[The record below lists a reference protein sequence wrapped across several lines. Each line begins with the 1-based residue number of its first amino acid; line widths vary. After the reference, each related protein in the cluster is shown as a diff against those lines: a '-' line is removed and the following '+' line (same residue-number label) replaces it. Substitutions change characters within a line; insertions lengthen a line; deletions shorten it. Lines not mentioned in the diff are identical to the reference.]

1 MTAALRG
8 IAVLLV
14 IGLVILV
21 TLFNRILGKSV
32 GIVVVGVV
40 MEVVKLADVV
50 VVEVALTGLVVDRLG
65 IDLNITILWVF

>member
-50 VVEVALTGLVVDRLG
+50 VVEVALTGGVVDRLG

>member
-1 MTAALRG
+1 MGTV
-8 IAVLLV
+8 VLLV

-21 TLFNRILGKSV
+21 TLFNRILGKWV

-50 VVEVALTGLVVDRLG
+50 VVEVALTGVVVDRLG

>member
-1 MTAALRG
+1 M
-8 IAVLLV
+8 
-14 IGLVILV
+14 
-21 TLFNRILGKSV
+21 

-50 VVEVALTGLVVDRLG
+50 VVKVALTEVVVDRLG

>member
-1 MTAALRG
+1 MTAALIG
-8 IAVLLV
+8 TAVLLV

-32 GIVVVGVV
+32 GIFVVGVV
-40 MEVVKLADVV
+40 MDVVKLADVV
-50 VVEVALTGLVVDRLG
+50 VVEVALKGVVVDRLG

>member
-1 MTAALRG
+1 M
-8 IAVLLV
+8 
-14 IGLVILV
+14 
-21 TLFNRILGKSV
+21 

-50 VVEVALTGLVVDRLG
+50 VVEVALTGVVVDRLG

>member
-1 MTAALRG
+1 M
-8 IAVLLV
+8 
-14 IGLVILV
+14 
-21 TLFNRILGKSV
+21 

-50 VVEVALTGLVVDRLG
+50 VVEGALTGVVVDRLG

>member
-1 MTAALRG
+1 MGT
-8 IAVLLV
+8 AVLLV

-32 GIVVVGVV
+32 GKGVVGVV
-40 MEVVKLADVV
+40 MEVVKSADV
-50 VVEVALTGLVVDRLG
+50 VVEVALTGVVVDRLG

>member
-1 MTAALRG
+1 M
-8 IAVLLV
+8 
-14 IGLVILV
+14 
-21 TLFNRILGKSV
+21 

>member
-1 MTAALRG
+1 MGT
-8 IAVLLV
+8 AVLLV

-50 VVEVALTGLVVDRLG
+50 VVEVALTGVVVDRLG

>member
-8 IAVLLV
+8 IVVLLV

-50 VVEVALTGLVVDRLG
+50 VVEVALTGVVVDRLG

>member
-50 VVEVALTGLVVDRLG
+50 VVEVALTGVVVDRLG

>member
-1 MTAALRG
+1 MTAALIG
-8 IAVLLV
+8 TAVLLV

-32 GIVVVGVV
+32 GIFVVGVV
-40 MEVVKLADVV
+40 MDVVKLADVV
-50 VVEVALTGLVVDRLG
+50 VVEVALTGVVVDRLG